1 MLAKKKD
8 FDADYWTRH
17 ICEPVLFA
25 SAIEDMIKA
34 GYNTFIEISPHP
46 VLSAS
51 IHECWQNNNKNNNNK
66 NKYHV
71 IDTLKREENEKS
83 ELLTTLAELHNIG
96 YPVTFNQL
104 NIKDKEQTLSLID
117 FLKKDQQVAQELT
130 EFKTY
135 SETQRQ
141 VVLAKLIKNAVQR
154 VSNQQILL
162 TDEDTGF
169 LDAGINSLMALRLQK
184 YLSSQLRL
192 SLPSTLVFDYSNPRT
207 LSEYLN
213 LKLIEK
219 DSPTSE
225 TPPKPKANISNH
237 AQYHEPIAVV
247 GMGCRLPGGANN
259 PEQFWEL
266 LKTGYDAITEIPPE
280 RWNVDDY
287 FDADPDVAGK
297 MYTRCGGFISNR
309 DIKTFDANFFKISPQ
324 EAMALD
330 PQQRLLLEVSW
341 EAFENGGIAVEQLKN
356 QSVGVYLGISTDD
369 YKYAHLW
376 SEDLEKIDAYSA
388 QGSMYS
394 SAAGRLSYVFGL
406 QGPNLPVDTACSSS
420 LVALHLAC
428 QGLKNNESEMALVAG
443 VNSIIRPNLYIYF
456 SKLGALSPDGKCKT
470 FDASANGYGRGE
482 GCGVLILKRLSDA
495 QRDGNRI
502 LALIKGSA
510 LNQDGASS
518 SFIAPNGVAQQQV
531 IRKALHNAGISSDQ
545 VSYIEAHGTGT
556 MLGDPIEMGA
566 LGQVYGK
573 VHNIDT
579 PLMVGSVKANI
590 GHLEAAA
597 GVAGIIK
604 TILALNNECIPPQI
618 HFHNPNPHIPWNELP
633 FKIPTELTAWS
644 KKDKPRIAGVSS
656 FGFSGTNAH
665 VLIEEAP
672 QMDEPTFE
680 VLKTSKAFTRPQH
693 LLTLSAKN
701 EPALTALADQYH
713 DFLAEHPDTAVADV
727 CFTANTG
734 RTHFTHRLAIIAEST
749 QQLRDKLSQATSDT
763 VGELTHQVNSQ
774 KTPNIAF
781 LFTGQGSQYVGMGRE
796 LYETQPTFRKTLD
809 RCDDI
814 LRDYLEQPL
823 LEVLYS
829 SPDKSSLLD
838 ETAYTQPA
846 LFALEY
852 ALAELWQSWG
862 IKPAAV
868 MGHSVGEYVAAC
880 VAGVFSLEDGLKF
893 VAPRGRLMQALPK
906 KGRMVA
912 VLANENSV
920 AVAIQPY
927 RDEVSIAAINGP
939 QSIVISGTQ
948 SAIEALTATL
958 NTAGIKTKPLTV
970 SHAFHSPLMEPILAE
985 FKRIAAEITYAK
997 PKIAL
1002 CSNVTGEFAADEI
1015 TTPDY
1020 WCRHLRQPVKFAAQ
1034 HGNAGTK
1041 RLQLFGRN
1049 WTKTHAIGHGSSM
1062 SIRRGRRL
1070 VTEFAEGQNDWQQL
1084 LQSLGEL
1091 YVHGVP
1097 IDWSGFIM
1105 IIRIVAWHYQPIHF
1119 KNDADW
1125 VEETKKV
1132 EESNQTDSLLPDQ
1145 VDSSI
1150 VNLIHQGDTEQLTLL
1165 LAKSGHLPAEKQ
1177 QLLPELLE
1185 LLVKQHQ
1192 QQVKHRTIK
1201 DWLYQLTWQPKPRTV
1216 NISKEPQSHAIG
1228 SWLILAD
1235 QGGVGKAL
1243 AQLLREREQTCFL
1256 VYAGKAYH
1264 EIEGNN
1270 TWYLNPANPTDF
1282 DNLFQKMSE
1291 ANRLPLKGIIH
1302 LWSLDALLPDNLTIP
1317 ALEHAQN
1324 LGCSS
1329 VLPSGTN
1336 VGQNA

>member
-1 MLAKKKD
+1 VREKLAS
-8 FDADYWTRH
+8 F
-17 ICEPVLFA
+17 
-25 SAIEDMIKA
+25 
-34 GYNTFIEISPHP
+34 
-46 VLSAS
+46 
-51 IHECWQNNNKNNNNK
+51 
-66 NKYHV
+66 
-71 IDTLKREENEKS
+71 
-83 ELLTTLAELHNIG
+83 
-96 YPVTFNQL
+96 
-104 NIKDKEQTLSLID
+104 
-117 FLKKDQQVAQELT
+117 
-130 EFKTY
+130 
-135 SETQRQ
+135 
-141 VVLAKLIKNAVQR
+141 
-154 VSNQQILL
+154 
-162 TDEDTGF
+162 
-169 LDAGINSLMALRLQK
+169 
-184 YLSSQLRL
+184 
-192 SLPSTLVFDYSNPRT
+192 
-207 LSEYLN
+207 
-213 LKLIEK
+213 
-219 DSPTSE
+219 
-225 TPPKPKANISNH
+225 
-237 AQYHEPIAVV
+237 
-247 GMGCRLPGGANN
+247 
-259 PEQFWEL
+259 
-266 LKTGYDAITEIPPE
+266 
-280 RWNVDDY
+280 
-287 FDADPDVAGK
+287 VAG
-297 MYTRCGGFISNR
+297 
-309 DIKTFDANFFKISPQ
+309 Q
-324 EAMALD
+324 ET
-330 PQQRLLLEVSW
+330 V
-341 EAFENGGIAVEQLKN
+341 I
-356 QSVGVYLGISTDD
+356 
-369 YKYAHLW
+369 
-376 SEDLEKIDAYSA
+376 
-388 QGSMYS
+388 
-394 SAAGRLSYVFGL
+394 
-406 QGPNLPVDTACSSS
+406 
-420 LVALHLAC
+420 C
-428 QGLKNNESEMALVAG
+428 QGLVPD
-443 VNSIIRPNLYIYF
+443 IRP
-456 SKLGALSPDGKCKT
+456 
-470 FDASANGYGRGE
+470 
-482 GCGVLILKRLSDA
+482 
-495 QRDGNRI
+495 Q
-502 LALIKGSA
+502 
-510 LNQDGASS
+510 
-518 SFIAPNGVAQQQV
+518 
-531 IRKALHNAGISSDQ
+531 
-545 VSYIEAHGTGT
+545 
-556 MLGDPIEMGA
+556 
-566 LGQVYGK
+566 
-573 VHNIDT
+573 
-579 PLMVGSVKANI
+579 
-590 GHLEAAA
+590 
-597 GVAGIIK
+597 
-604 TILALNNECIPPQI
+604 
-618 HFHNPNPHIPWNELP
+618 
-633 FKIPTELTAWS
+633 
-644 KKDKPRIAGVSS
+644 
-656 FGFSGTNAH
+656 
-665 VLIEEAP
+665 
-672 QMDEPTFE
+672 
-680 VLKTSKAFTRPQH
+680 
-693 LLTLSAKN
+693 
-701 EPALTALADQYH
+701 
-713 DFLAEHPDTAVADV
+713 
-727 CFTANTG
+727 
-734 RTHFTHRLAIIAEST
+734 
-749 QQLRDKLSQATSDT
+749 
-763 VGELTHQVNSQ
+763 
-774 KTPNIAF
+774 IAF

-796 LYETQPTFRKTLD
+796 LYETQPTFRKTID
-809 RCDDI
+809 RCNDI
-814 LRDYLEQPL
+814 LRDSLEQPL

-893 VAPRGRLMQALPK
+893 IASRGRLMQALPK

-920 AVAIQPY
+920 AAAIQPY

-1020 WCRHLRQPVKFAAQ
+1020 WCRHLRQPVKFAANMATLEQ
-1034 HGNAGTK
+1034 NGYNCLVEIGPKPT
-1041 RLQLFGRN
+1041 LLGMGRQCLSDEVGV
-1049 WTKTHAIGHGSSM
+1049 WLPSL
-1062 SIRRGRRL
+1062 R
-1070 VTEFAEGQNDWQQL
+1070 EGQNDWQQL

-1097 IDWSGFIM
+1097 IDWSGFYHDYPH
-1105 IIRIVAWHYQPIHF
+1105 RRVALPTYPFQ
-1119 KNDADW
+1119 KRRYW

-1329 VLPSGTN
+1329 VLHLVQTLVKTPDSSTSLYL
-1336 VGQNA
+1336 VTQNAVPIKGQINSLAPSPLWGLGKVVALEHPEIWGGMIDLAPVGDEAATTLLTEILAPDTEDMMAYRDGQRYVARLVPSSNRLTDSSALSLATEASYLITGGLGALGLRVAQWLAAQGAKHLILTSRRQPSKLAQETLNQLREQGVDVLVANADVASESEISTVFETIVNTMPPLRGIVHAAGVVKNEAIKDITFNSLQAVLRPKVPGAWILHQLTQKMSLDFFVCFSSIASVWGSKGQAIMRRPTIFWICWRIIAKG